1 MHTELNLLKTASKK
15 AAHKASDVLVNKT
28 THVLTKS
35 NDDIILKPGENPRNV
50 EEIII
55 TPEKRDEIINKLRKI
70 LQISKL
76 LNNSTVKIVRKNVFK

>member
-1 MHTELNLLKTASKK
+1 MLKTASKK
-15 AAHKASDVLVNKT
+15 AVHKASDVLVNKT
-28 THVLTKS
+28 THVLSKS

>member
-1 MHTELNLLKTASKK
+1 MLKTASKK
-15 AAHKASDVLVNKT
+15 AVHKASDVLVNKT
-28 THVLTKS
+28 THVLSKS

-76 LNNSTVKIVRKNVFK
+76 LNNSTVNIVRKNVFK